1 MTQIQLRRD
10 TLENWQTTNPV
21 LAEGEIGI
29 ETDTNRIKI
38 GNGTDEYKNLN
49 YSYIPMSNFK
59 GITNQETPGDF
70 LVRNEDVEKSIT
82 WSAFRNEELNKIVYV
97 YYPISTF
104 SSATCYIYDEVYDVS
119 DYSYTD
125 LSHIIGTTYYS
136 SSTIPEGINTSDG
149 YYTRYEEGDKDVTYI
164 CPNYTYIPEGNLI
177 GNELLPGTQKT
188 FDLYD
193 IPDFYY
199 TGSSFPTVLLID
211 PQGNLYIRPLYNVL
225 YGIDTFTDNPEKMKL
240 FYSGTIISNPQ
251 DNPYGYNA
259 EHLMTNIVTNSK
271 ILGYRLYGNY
281 FTSCYNFYNNVE
293 FEMASL
299 INFFTIDKFTRNLHN
314 INTTLTENVSGYPM
328 IHTEKSYSSSS
339 SGSMNQGLAIE
350 YYNNQAYV
358 LDTLN
363 ARDLINT
370 SDSVNKLELL
380 KTYDLNDDAYDTTQS
395 QTITWMA
402 YKYTDEE
409 SVEHVIF
416 LNKESYDYNA
426 NKSFYLGSKYPLLFE
441 NITTTDTEY
450 PNIDK
455 VWGYTSRGS
464 NLYAL
469 QDGANGVT
477 CYKVS
482 DTGNR
487 TTISLV
493 RDTSKDIS
501 VTYTNVKSIRIQ
513 SNSTYN
519 TTDEAIY
526 YPIILLFNYI
536 DGIEFYITKYSTSD
550 DRAFELLPT
559 ETMYINGMNGIYDIK
574 TTGSKLSQLFSSNY
588 RGRILYMTFLGI
600 IDTSGSLYY
609 EEVPVDYKNVYKLTH
624 LYTYHD
630 ENKRIKLDNDI
641 TEYTTPTAGR
651 LIVGIRASSASDW
664 VRISSGNMYHRS
676 FCSACEGYTD
686 YIEAYMDVQ
695 PGVKLLIDTSQ
706 RPSAMYIYW
715 IPQAVG
721 LLEP

>member
-38 GNGTDEYKNLN
+38 GNGTDTYKDLS

-59 GITNQETPGDF
+59 GITSQQTPGDF
-70 LVRNEDVEKSIT
+70 LVRNEDVQKDIT
-82 WSAFRNEELNKIVYV
+82 WSAFRNEELNKTIYAYYPTNISGYTTGYV
-97 YYPISTF
+97 YDNVDSSSYPQI
-104 SSATCYIYDEVYDVS
+104 E
-119 DYSYTD
+119 
-125 LSHIIGTTYYS
+125 HIIGTTSHS
-136 SSTIPEGINTSDG
+136 SNIPTQVYISGTS
-149 YYTRYEEGDKDVTYI
+149 YARYEEGDVEKTYT
-164 CPNYTYIPEGNLI
+164 CPNYTYIPDGNYI
-177 GNELLPGTQKT
+177 GNEPLPGTQKT
-188 FDLYD
+188 FDLFD
-193 IPDFYY
+193 LSDFYC
-199 TGSSFPTVLLID
+199 TGSSFPTVLLINSS
-211 PQGNLYIRPLYNVL
+211 GNLYVRPLYNVL
-225 YGIDTFTDNPEKMKL
+225 YGIQDFTSDMEKMDL
-240 FYSGTIISNPQ
+240 FIPGSSIFDTQ
-251 DNPYGYNA
+251 DNPYGYNT
-259 EHLMTNIVTNSK
+259 EYLMTNIVNNSK
-271 ILGYRLYGNY
+271 ILGYRLYGGY
-281 FTSCYNFYNNVE
+281 FISCYNFYNNVE

-350 YYNNQAYV
+350 YDNNQAYV

-363 ARDLINT
+363 AKELIDT
-370 SDSVNKLELL
+370 SGSINKLELL
-380 KTYDLNDDAYDTTQS
+380 KTYDLNDDAYDTIES

-426 NKSFYLGSKYPLLFE
+426 NKSFYLGSNYPLLFE

-450 PNIDK
+450 PNMDK

-536 DGIEFYITKYSTSD
+536 DGIEFYLTKYSTSD

-559 ETMYINGMNGIYDIK
+559 ELMYINGMNGIYDIK
-574 TTGSKLSQLFSSNY
+574 TTGSKLSQLFSSNF

-609 EEVPVDYKNVYKLTH
+609 EGVPVDYKNVYKLTH
-624 LYTYHD
+624 LYTYYD

-651 LIVGIRASSASDW
+651 LVVGIRASSASDW

-695 PGVKLLIDTSQ
+695 PDVKLLIDTSQ